1 VIPNAADDPF
11 GAMNAIAA
19 AGTVSR
25 APEIVIVND
34 GKPVEHVGASARGA
48 MIAKIAIPAVVALAI
63 GIGVGQV
70 AKSANL
76 YNAGL
81 KDARA
86 ILGDDRAPSTVKYV
100 KRGLS
105 DLEGVLDEMKS
116 KNDYRPDV
124 AAEKKLIDLTAKLD
138 VKTTAVF
145 RTASAL
151 DPEITGL
158 VMSFYAG
165 VAEVKG
171 MLDTHQKA
179 AKYDV
184 QALAAAQAATT
195 AASVTE
201 NENAGLAGIG
211 AVRYG
216 ALIQAPTDTD
226 KAVDFGV
233 KLVELGQPYCG
244 ATLSTTGRC
253 DKDLPSGYAYRSE
266 PGAPWKQGDLQT
278 QGSDNIATK
287 KLVLLLPSGT
297 RDALIKGSQ
306 PGASEVLYGKRLRTL
321 SERTKKLIEEAN
333 KLEQRLQAESN
344 KSSRFTFFL

>member
-1 VIPNAADDPF
+1 
-11 GAMNAIAA
+11 
-19 AGTVSR
+19 
-25 APEIVIVND
+25 
-34 GKPVEHVGASARGA
+34 
-48 MIAKIAIPAVVALAI
+48 
-63 GIGVGQV
+63 
-70 AKSANL
+70 
-76 YNAGL
+76 
-81 KDARA
+81 
-86 ILGDDRAPSTVKYV
+86 
-100 KRGLS
+100 
-105 DLEGVLDEMKS
+105 
-116 KNDYRPDV
+116 
-124 AAEKKLIDLTAKLD
+124 
-138 VKTTAVF
+138 
-145 RTASAL
+145 
-151 DPEITGL
+151 
-158 VMSFYAG
+158 MSFYAG

-321 SERTKKLIEEAN
+321 AERTKKLIEEAN